1 MGEEN
6 VVPAVPT
13 PVSEVFDSFLSSI
26 SDYTFLTLPDE
37 ELDERLHGFLKKAK
51 AKFYKCKKDLDLN
64 DEKSHFLSELSDYEI
79 EILSTLMMV
88 EYIKPTMITSE
99 TMKQLLSD
107 KDFKIYS
114 QASHLRELTALHKGL
129 KREAR
134 KMITDY
140 TYFDLG
146 EEKQ

>member
-1 MGEEN
+1 MEEN
-6 VVPAVPT
+6 KIPIYT

-26 SDYTFLTLPDE
+26 SDYSFLTLEDE

-51 AKFYKCKKDLDLN
+51 AKFYKCKKDLRLTN
-64 DEKSHFLSELSDYEI
+64 DKTAFMSELTDYEV
-79 EILSTLMMV
+79 EILATLMVV
-88 EYIKPTMITSE
+88 EYIKPVMITSE

-114 QASHLRELTALHKGL
+114 QASHLRELTALHKNF

-146 EEKQ
+146 EEKR